1 MDNVQALEAQL
12 LALSI
17 GADPINDLIEID
29 AENRTILL
37 PTTELI
43 FGVATDRS
51 VERKYFVCPKIV
63 GDNID
68 LSKFG
73 IRINFENAADEKG
86 VYIVDDVKV
95 DGKYIRFSWLLSEQV
110 LKRKGNVT
118 FSVCAVQVEDE
129 VVTVKWNTTT
139 AIGTVLNG
147 LEVEG
152 LYDYEEE
159 EVRDVLQQSLN
170 ALEAAKDAKILEL
183 QNEGDLQTN
192 LVGAK
197 GALVLDSLPED
208 YTETNEMAEEN
219 SRVKAPAIVE
229 SISGFNATAN
239 DVSDMNVIGLNVYGK
254 TTQDDIPTPNVPQDL
269 RAACS
274 DGTVTVRL
282 TGKNLLNDA
291 KTYPTTSLRG
301 ITADYEGNGIFHVHG
316 TFDTT
321 ATDGG
326 IQLATT
332 WFNVPVDPNQYYTFS
347 VKLISGTIP
356 LQVNPYI
363 GTGSDEVDVCNWF
376 SVPIKPDMKVGEVW
390 SAKSRT
396 LGIIEGADRIRR
408 FWIYMYNGTLEEF
421 TTDFRIQVWL
431 EKGEMSTDYE
441 PYIEKSITLNTEN
454 GLNGIPVSTGG
465 NYTDENG
472 QQWICDEVDFERG
485 KLIRRTNT
493 INLVDYDS
501 TQITFSDNSSYSD
514 TILRFDFGYMLGTKV
529 KTEILCN
536 RFPYKFAHGDQIS
549 IVRASEC
556 ISSHSMSD
564 VLSVFIDK
572 SRLSSP
578 DVTGFV
584 NYLTS
589 NDVIV
594 TYALNAPI
602 ETTLSDEEI
611 LAFKSLTTNY
621 PFTTMFN
628 NQRCHTKLTY
638 AADTKLYIDNKFA
651 ELQAAITS

>member
-118 FSVCAVQVEDE
+118 FSVYAVQVEDE

-170 ALEAAKDAKILEL
+170 ALEATKDAKILEL

-197 GALVLDSLPED
+197 GALVLDSLPDD
-208 YTETNEMAEEN
+208 YTETNEMADTN
-219 SRVKAPAIVE
+219 SRFKAPVIKQVVE
-229 SISGFNATAN
+229 GELVTAN
-239 DVSDMNVIGLNVYGK
+239 DCSDMPMIGLSIFGKSTQAAEPTPDNPQEITSINNPTVSVYGK
-254 TTQDDIPTPNVPQDL
+254 NLARCVATRTTDGNHGITITEELDTSEVILNGTATAQHSYGIVRSIDLPVGTYTISCIGVNKIDSTGDRLYLMNYDTNEVICNYVQDDKPKTFEITEARKYRVDMVFKE
-269 RAACS
+269 
-274 DGTVTVRL
+274 GT
-282 TGKNLLNDA
+282 
-291 KTYPTTSLRG
+291 TYSNKSIKVQIERG
-301 ITADYEGNGIFHVHG
+301 DK
-316 TFDTT
+316 
-321 ATDGG
+321 AT
-326 IQLATT
+326 
-332 WFNVPVDPNQYYTFS
+332 
-347 VKLISGTIP
+347 
-356 LQVNPYI
+356 
-363 GTGSDEVDVCNWF
+363 E
-376 SVPIKPDMKVGEVW
+376 
-390 SAKSRT
+390 
-396 LGIIEGADRIRR
+396 
-408 FWIYMYNGTLEEF
+408 
-421 TTDFRIQVWL
+421 
-431 EKGEMSTDYE
+431 YE
-441 PYIEKSITLNTEN
+441 PFIVGQSISSNYTLY
-454 GLNGIPVSTGG
+454 GIPVSTGG
-465 NYTDENG
+465 NYTDSNG
-472 QQWICDEVDFERG
+472 QQWICDEIDFERG
-485 KLIRRTNT
+485 KLIQNCFMETR
-493 INLVDYDS
+493 
-501 TQITFSDNSSYSD
+501 TFSYDDTNSRYSTMITYEANINCAEGYGIPVMCD
-514 TILRFDFGYMLGTKV
+514 KLRFNPDTRNGLNGIRIATTSPKYLIGY
-529 KTEILCN
+529 
-536 RFPYKFAHGDQIS
+536 YDD
-549 IVRASEC
+549 IVL
-556 ISSHSMSD
+556 SD
-564 VLSVFIDK
+564 V
-572 SRLSSP
+572 
-578 DVTGFV
+578 T
-584 NYLTS
+584 
-589 NDVIV
+589 VIYPLA
-594 TYALNAPI
+594 TPI
-602 ETTLSDEEI
+602 ETTLSDEEL
-611 LAFKSLTTNY
+611 LAFKSMYTNY
-621 PFTTMFN
+621 PSTTVMN
-628 NQRCHTKLTY
+628 NSNAGEKLTY